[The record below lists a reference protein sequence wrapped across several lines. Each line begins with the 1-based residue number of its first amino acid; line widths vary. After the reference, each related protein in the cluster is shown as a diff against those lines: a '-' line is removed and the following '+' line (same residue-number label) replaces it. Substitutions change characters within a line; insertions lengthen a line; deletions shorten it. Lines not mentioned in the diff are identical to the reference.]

1 VLVHAAILPRQ
12 LVALVHRPVP
22 PGCDTSTRLA
32 AVTLV
37 IASRLWDAF
46 PVDAPPHDELR
57 PITVLFA
64 DVVGSTALGER
75 LPPDEVKALVGECV
89 SRMSAAAEAYGG
101 FVQAYQGDGICVFFG
116 VPSAHEDDPERA
128 AFAALEI
135 LDVASDSAR
144 DIREAWGVA
153 DFAVRL
159 GLNTGTAAVGLVG
172 AQAPHPVALGDVTNT
187 AARLQAAAD
196 PGTILAG
203 PRTAKRLEARFRLTS
218 AGAVALK
225 GKREPVDA
233 WWLLGARGAERRG
246 GVTPFVDRRGELE
259 RIQGVVEAAA
269 DRGLGQVLVV
279 LGPAGIGKTRL
290 VDEAAQD
297 ASDRVTWVRGE
308 ARSSASSVT
317 YATVMNALRSWLE
330 IGSADPEIVVRTR
343 LHARA
348 AELMTEASIA
358 GLGSL
363 LGIRGMPASSDPQAA
378 IVTWI
383 ETLAERGPLALVL
396 DDLQWADRPT
406 GEVVEHALQV
416 TERLP
421 LLLVLCLRPDPG
433 SEGWRLRLL
442 AMAEYSHRTTEVSL
456 GRLDHDAAERLAMSL
471 APNLDDATR
480 SELLA
485 EADGN
490 PLYVEELARDLS
502 AAGIDRHH
510 TWTLTALPVRPLP
523 SALESLM
530 ISRVD
535 RLPVEARQVVQAA
548 AVLGKSFP
556 VGVLKAMAA
565 DDSFDEHMQML
576 LRADLIR
583 ETRRYPTF
591 ECAFTHGLLQEAV
604 LATLPSSRQQA
615 LYRAAAQAME
625 EQPGED
631 TIERL
636 ELLAE
641 CYARSDELERA
652 LEYLTRAETLASDL
666 GTQSQAAEYRRR
678 AAKVAARLNRTV

>member
-1 VLVHAAILPRQ
+1 
-12 LVALVHRPVP
+12 
-22 PGCDTSTRLA
+22 
-32 AVTLV
+32 
-37 IASRLWDAF
+37 
-46 PVDAPPHDELR
+46 VDASPHDELR

-75 LPPDEVKALVGECV
+75 LPPAEVKAVVGECV
-89 SRMSAAAEAYGG
+89 NRMSAAAEAYGG

-116 VPSAHEDDPERA
+116 VPTAHEDDPERA

-135 LDVASDSAR
+135 LDVVTDSAR
-144 DIREAWGVA
+144 DIRDAWGIA
-153 DFAVRL
+153 DFAVRV
-159 GLNTGTAAVGLVG
+159 GVNTGTAAVGLVG

-196 PGTILAG
+196 PGTVLVG
-203 PRTAKRLEARFRLTS
+203 PRTAKRLEARFRLRS
-218 AGAVALK
+218 AGPIELK
-225 GKREPVDA
+225 GKRDPVLA
-233 WWLLGARGAERRG
+233 YWLLGARGVERRPWLG
-246 GVTPFVDRRGELE
+246 PFVGREEELDRIR
-259 RIQGVVEAAA
+259 GVVEAAA

-290 VDEAAQD
+290 LDEVAQCT
-297 ASDRVTWVRGE
+297 ADRVTWIRGE
-308 ARSSASSVT
+308 ARSSATPVT
-317 YATVMNALRSWLE
+317 YATLIHALRSWLE

-343 LHARA
+343 LRARG
-348 AELMTEASIA
+348 AELMTEDSIA

-363 LGIRGMPASSDPQAA
+363 LGVQSMPTSSDPQAA
-378 IVTWI
+378 IGTWI
-383 ETLAERGPLALVL
+383 EILAERGPVALVL

-406 GEVVEHALQV
+406 REVVEHALQV

-433 SEGWRLRLL
+433 SEGWELRLL
-442 AMAEYSHRTTEVSL
+442 AMSEHAHRTTEVTL
-456 GRLDHDAAERLAMSL
+456 GQLEHGPAENLARSL
-471 APNLDDATR
+471 APTLDDATQG
-480 SELLA
+480 ELLS

-490 PLYVEELARDLS
+490 PLYIEELARDLS
-502 AAGIDRHH
+502 EAGSDRHR
-510 TWTLTALPVRPLP
+510 TWTLTALPVRALP

-535 RLPVEARQVVQAA
+535 RLPVGARQLVQAA

-556 VGVLKAMAA
+556 VSVLKAVAA
-565 DDSFDEHMQML
+565 DALFDEHMQLL

-604 LATLPSSRQQA
+604 LATLPSSRQQT
-615 LYRAAAQAME
+615 LYRAAAQALE
-625 EQPGED
+625 QQPGEN

-641 CYARSDELERA
+641 CHARSDDLERA
-652 LEYLTRAETLASDL
+652 LEHLNRAETLATAV
-666 GTQSQAAEYRRR
+666 GTPAQAAEYRRR
-678 AAKVAARLNRTV
+678 ADKVSARLNRTV